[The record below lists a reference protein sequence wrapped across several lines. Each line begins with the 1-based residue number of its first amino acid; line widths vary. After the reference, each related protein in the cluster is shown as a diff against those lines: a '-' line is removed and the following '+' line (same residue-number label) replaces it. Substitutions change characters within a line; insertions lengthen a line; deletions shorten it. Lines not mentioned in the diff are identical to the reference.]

1 MQNKTKG
8 KVAPNAPTTT
18 YATLTHTGNEVTYAS
33 LWAFINN
40 NCGGS
45 MANAQIVCL
54 PNVKTNQPN
63 NPVPF
68 GYGGKPNGVRAII
81 QNAMLHGVKNKQTGK
96 VCNLVSTSLAV
107 GKPLG
112 HSSKKPN
119 CLLALLNGGY
129 SPSSSSWGTPFIKLV
144 STLPT
149 TTK

>member
-1 MQNKTKG
+1 MQNKTTG

-45 MANAQIVCL
+45 MANAQIVPL
-54 PNVKTNQPN
+54 PNCKLQQA

-96 VCNLVSTSLAV
+96 LCNLVSTSLAV

-144 STLPT
+144 STMPT